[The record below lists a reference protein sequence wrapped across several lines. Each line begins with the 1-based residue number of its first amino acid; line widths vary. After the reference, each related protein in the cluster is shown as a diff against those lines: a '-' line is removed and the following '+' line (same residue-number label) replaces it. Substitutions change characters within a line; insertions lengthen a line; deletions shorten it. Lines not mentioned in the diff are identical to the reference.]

1 MFMPGVWFLWSK
13 KNIVIFQKEKGNTF
27 TLLITKSLQKDFK
40 KSKIAQIYYYDPQSA
55 QINVQS
61 PQSESTPSCL
71 ILINLLTL
79 LQQDQLRLIALI
91 VQSKAEQSRPER
103 VSAPQSTAV
112 TVALL

>member
-1 MFMPGVWFLWSK
+1 MS
-13 KNIVIFQKEKGNTF
+13 ERT
-27 TLLITKSLQKDFK
+27 T
-40 KSKIAQIYYYDPQSA
+40 
-55 QINVQS
+55 VQS
-61 PQSESTPSCL
+61 PQSDSTPRAL
-71 ILINLLTL
+71 TLNNLLTL